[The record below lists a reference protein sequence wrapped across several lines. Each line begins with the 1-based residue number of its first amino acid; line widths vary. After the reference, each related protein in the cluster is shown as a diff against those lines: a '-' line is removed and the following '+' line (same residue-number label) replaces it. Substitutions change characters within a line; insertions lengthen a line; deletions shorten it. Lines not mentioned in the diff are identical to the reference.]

1 MAKIVEC
8 IPNFSEG
15 RNQAVIDGLVETA
28 KSVPGVTLLD
38 HSSDASHNRSVFTL
52 VGDDQNIQEVAFRL
66 VKYASENI
74 DLTKHQGE
82 HPRMGATDVLP
93 FVPIKDITSE
103 ECVEI
108 AKTVSERINHE
119 LGIPIFLYE
128 DAATR
133 PERKNLA
140 KVRKGQFEGMPEK
153 LLEPD
158 WAPDYGERKI
168 HPTAGVTAVGCRMPL
183 IAFNINLAT
192 TDMDVPKEIAK
203 AIRFSSGGFRFIQAG
218 PAEILDKGFV
228 QVTMN
233 IKDYTKNPIYRIME
247 TVKMEAKRWG
257 VKVTGCEIIG
267 ATPYASLTDSL
278 KYYLACDGIKDDV
291 DAMSMEKVVELM
303 VKYLGLT
310 DFDIKKV
317 LEANI

>member
-15 RNQAVIDGLVETA
+15 RNQAVIDGLVEVA

-108 AKTVSERINHE
+108 AKTVSER
-119 LGIPIFLYE
+119 
-128 DAATR
+128 
-133 PERKNLA
+133 KNLA

-168 HPTAGVTAVGCRMPL
+168 HPTAGVTAVGARMPL
-183 IAFNINLAT
+183 IAYNINLD
-192 TDMDVPKEIAK
+192 TDNLEIANNIAK
-203 AIRFSSGGFRFIQAG
+203 IIRGSSGGYKYCKAIGVMLEDRNIA
-218 PAEILDKGFV
+218 
-228 QVTMN
+228 QVSINMVN
-233 IKDYTKNPIYRIME
+233 LEKFPLYRVFE
-247 TVKMEAKRWG
+247 TVRFEAKRYG
-257 VKVTGCEIIG
+257 VGILGSEVIG
-267 ATPYASLTDSL
+267 LAPAKALIDAAE
-278 KYYLACDGIKDDV
+278 YYLQI
-291 DAMSMEKVVELM
+291 E
-303 VKYLGLT
+303 
-310 DFDIKKV
+310 DFDYGKQV
-317 LEANI
+317 LENHLLG